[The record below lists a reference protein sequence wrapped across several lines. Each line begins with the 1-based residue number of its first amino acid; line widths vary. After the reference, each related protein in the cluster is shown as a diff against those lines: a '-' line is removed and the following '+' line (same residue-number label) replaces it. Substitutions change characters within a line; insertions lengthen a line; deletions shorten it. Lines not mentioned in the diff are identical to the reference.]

1 MIRILLHGL
10 LVLCS
15 LAVVLTISE
24 GGLRLLVEGQAG
36 AGDAKGDDEPDRGK
50 KWIRREQRTGW
61 APLEGADVER
71 QSPDGAR
78 RRSGL

>member
-1 MIRILLHGL
+1 MMRILLHGL
-10 LVLCS
+10 FVLCS
-15 LAVVLTISE
+15 LAVVLMISE
-24 GGLRLLVEGQAG
+24 GGLRLWAEGQV
-36 AGDAKGDDEPDRGK
+36 KRDDEPDRGE

-71 QSPDGAR
+71 QSPDGPK